1 MTKQYVLVSLALCL
15 GAASCAKS
23 PSTKSAE
30 GGGVIPAAAPTQ
42 VDAGAPQATP
52 EAKPQAAKAGA
63 PKAPAIPAGAE
74 WTIHCTAIPGAG
86 HVVQSTQLRDQL
98 ARSTGMRDWYV
109 IHGDNE
115 STLYYGFYKSLDK
128 SAKATREKIDAM
140 TDATGNRPFRNAVI
154 VELTAPDP
162 DAPPQW
168 DLANAPP
175 GMVWSV
181 QIAAYE
187 GSPQRKKV
195 AVEAVREA
203 RAQGVP
209 AYYYHGPSVSSVC
222 VGAWPSSSVRGDM
235 EPAFNDPNQKR
246 PMDQIVQ
253 QQPADLIV
261 LPPGMPPVN
270 KELRGRDNRRLRAV
284 TPTLEVVD
292 PALLGTLKTYPHHY
306 RNGEPE
312 GMQTKNGL
320 QPKPSFLVK
329 IQRRPG
335 GLLGGGDSA
344 VAGAGRG
351 DGRGAGRDPAP
362 RRPDPFGLGSQPA
375 AEQRPAPGYGKLP
388 SLGGD

>member
-1 MTKQYVLVSLALCL
+1 MTKKYVLLALVL
-15 GAASCAKS
+15 SFGAASCAKS
-23 PSTKSAE
+23 PSSSNGGGGGASPVPAPAQV
-30 GGGVIPAAAPTQ
+30 GGGVA
-42 VDAGAPQATP
+42 D
-52 EAKPQAAKAGA
+52 AKPQAAKKAGA
-63 PKAPAIPAGAE
+63 PAAPSIPAGAE
-74 WTIHCTAIPGAG
+74 WTIYCTTVPGAG
-86 HVVQSTQLRDQL
+86 HVTQSTQLRDQL

-109 IHGDNE
+109 IHGDHE
-115 STLYYGFYKSLDK
+115 STLYYGFYKTLDK
-128 SAKATREKIDAM
+128 SAKAVREKIDAM
-140 TDATGNRPFRNAVI
+140 TDVTGNRPFRNAVI

-168 DLANAPP
+168 DLANAPA

-195 AVEAVREA
+195 AVEAVRDA

-222 VGAWPSSSVRGDM
+222 VGVWPKSSVRGEM
-235 EPAFNDPNQKR
+235 EPAFNDPNEKR
-246 PMDQIVQ
+246 PMDQIMQ

-270 KELRGRDNRRLRAV
+270 RELRGRDNRRIRAV
-284 TPTLEVVD
+284 APQLEVVD
-292 PALLGTLKTYPHHY
+292 PTLLGTLKTYPHHY

-312 GMQTKNGL
+312 GMQTKNGV

-335 GLLGGGDSA
+335 GLLGGGEPEF
-344 VAGAGRG
+344 AGAGQDAGQG
-351 DGRGAGRDPAP
+351 DGQGAAP
-362 RRPDPFGLGSQPA
+362 RRRDAFGLGADTPP
-375 AEQRPAPGYGKLP
+375 ERRPAPAAGYGKLP
-388 SLGGD
+388 SLGGN